1 MLARVAAQKVNAE
14 AARRIAGA
22 TSVLQEVLGAG
33 SPGAMETAV
42 AKAVA
47 QGRVDEAVLNLL
59 DANIMARR
67 HHCFFIHFVHW
78 IFAARAE
85 GVGGN
90 YRARAHMPPFLFS
103 CAQAAERAGAAEPAA
118 AMKKVRARA
127 DRELDKAKTPQERLM
142 SQLLRSPTA
151 ELRKELLTKAF
162 EAKESL
168 LLAAGDEE
176 LKAPAPEV

>member
-1 MLARVAAQKVNAE
+1 MFISLDLCSARK
-14 AARRIAGA
+14 GW
-22 TSVLQEVLGAG
+22 EV
-33 SPGAMETAV
+33 TI
-42 AKAVA
+42 A
-47 QGRVDEAVLNLL
+47 QGLT
-59 DANIMARR
+59 
-67 HHCFFIHFVHW
+67 C
-78 IFAARAE
+78 
-85 GVGGN
+85 
-90 YRARAHMPPFLFS
+90 PPPLFS

-176 LKAPAPEV
+176 LKAPAPEVYKQKGKQEG